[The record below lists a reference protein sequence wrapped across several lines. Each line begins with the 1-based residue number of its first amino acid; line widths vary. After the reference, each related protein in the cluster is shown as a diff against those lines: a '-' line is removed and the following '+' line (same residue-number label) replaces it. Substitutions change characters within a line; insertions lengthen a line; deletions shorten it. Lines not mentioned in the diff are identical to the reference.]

1 MAKKTNKTSHI
12 LDLLTNGPAPETKD
26 SGSSQSRTAIPK
38 KVTVVDE
45 GSRSERLS
53 QDISNKLSEELAQE
67 TGQNAALADAP
78 AQNPAPAEAPV
89 QNTVPEPVQNAAPKQ
104 NPPQTETIELE
115 SLDAVMDEDE
125 KALFNTLEEED
136 EEEFRFVNV
145 MEQLLMK
152 QNLDSVLKK
161 YGVCTCKRCSTDV
174 RALTLTSLPSK
185 YVVIGQNSFS
195 PVLNF
200 YENKYAI
207 EMQIALSKAC
217 SRVRQTPHHKRSS

>member
-26 SGSSQSRTAIPK
+26 SGSSQSRTTIPK

-78 AQNPAPAEAPV
+78 AQDPAPAETPV
-89 QNTVPEPVQNAAPKQ
+89 QNTAPKQ
-104 NPPQTETIELE
+104 TSPQTETIELE
-115 SLDAVMDEDE
+115 SLEAVMDEDE
-125 KALFNTLEEED
+125 KALFNTLEEDD
-136 EEEFRFVNV
+136 EEEFHFVNV

-217 SRVRQTPHHKRSS
+217 SKVRQTPHHKRSS